1 MTCCPGT
8 YQIVVLKSERAGS
21 SIQSSEP
28 YGSSFFTHASQLSLG
43 SSVLIVPVTLA
54 LVTPSSPCHHVLPPP
69 KFNET
74 PPLPLFGTPMD
85 CQVPVSINQRR
96 QYSVRPG
103 LTAPPPMSSR
113 RIVPCL
119 PDVYLIIVVKDLL
132 CTC

>member
-8 YQIVVLKSERAGS
+8 CQIVDLKSERAGS

-28 YGSSFFTHASQLSLG
+28 YSSSFCTHASQLSLG
-43 SSVLIVPVTLA
+43 GSVLIVPITLA
-54 LVTPSSPCHHVLPPP
+54 LVTPSPYHQVPLPP

-85 CQVPVSINQRR
+85 CQVPVSINQRHK
-96 QYSVRPG
+96 YSVRPG
-103 LTAPPPMSSR
+103 LTAHPPMSSR
-113 RIVPCL
+113 RIVPRL
-119 PDVYLIIVVKDLL
+119 SDVYFIIVVKDLP

>member
-1 MTCCPGT
+1 MACCPGT
-8 YQIVVLKSERAGS
+8 YQIVVLKSECASS

-43 SSVLIVPVTLA
+43 GSVLIVPVTLA
-54 LVTPSSPCHHVLPPP
+54 LVTPSPCHHVLLPP

-85 CQVPVSINQRR
+85 CQVPVSINQRC

-119 PDVYLIIVVKDLL
+119 PDVYIIVVKDLP